1 MRWRRKSSNRKVTL
15 WKWNMLNAKGIGERW
30 KVGMRHSSTI
40 LKQGTWNVS
49 FLGITVRFH
58 LPFLFFFCG
67 FKSSE
72 RMKNI
77 SAQVWHECMGIN
89 WHNPAHNG
97 GSSGILFAHIS
108 CQCLSDVHNLVSF
121 QSVADC
127 SMSKWNSTGFFLT
140 KQSSS
145 NIFDQDHYQEGV
157 SSTRSAWWIRF
168 PTVLRCQ
175 PNSIASFLADPLF
188 SDDSDDAT
196 CLGLF
201 KGPMTAISEGLVL
214 DGEEHSLLL

>member
-1 MRWRRKSSNRKVTL
+1 MEG
-15 WKWNMLNAKGIGERW
+15 WNEAF
-30 KVGMRHSSTI
+30 
-40 LKQGTWNVS
+40 LKLFWS
-49 FLGITVRFH
+49 RALEMFRFLGSLLDFICPSFSSFVDSSQVKEWKT
-58 LPFLFFFCG
+58 FLRRSG
-67 FKSSE
+67 TS
-72 RMKNI
+72 
-77 SAQVWHECMGIN
+77 VWESIDTI
-89 WHNPAHNG
+89 PAHNG
-97 GSSGILFAHIS
+97 RSSGILFAHIS

-201 KGPMTAISEGLVL
+201 KGPTAISEGLVL